1 MSKSLLLLF
10 KKERCEWFAFL
21 LSKIERFNRKNLY
34 FSYVFKSFSLLFP
47 FLCPRAN
54 GYCRSLVCRLF
65 LKSNGSDSLSSLFT
79 KERPWAI
86 HSHSFLQKSN
96 GSDSLVS
103 KNESLFRSFAHRK
116 QLIWS
121 KNQRANSQPWFVLI
135 FFLIF
140 SLKNWIFRNTM
151 TFAYCLR

>member
-65 LKSNGSDSLSSLFT
+65 LKSNRSDSLSSLFT
-79 KERPWAI
+79 KEQPWAI

-96 GSDSLVS
+96 C
-103 KNESLFRSFAHRK
+103 ERFAPVALYKRATVA
-116 QLIWS
+116 IRWFP
-121 KNQRANSQPWFVLI
+121 RANRYSALSLTENNWFDQKTKERIPNPGLYWY
-135 FFLIF
+135 
-140 SLKNWIFRNTM
+140 SS
-151 TFAYCLR
+151 